1 MTEIEFTAQLN
12 TNNGQSADW
21 DSSMNQGLWQQAM
34 GHHHHHRCDNQ
45 DGSGN
50 GQQGISNQLQQI
62 EQMIQSLLNQ
72 VSSLEGGQGNSP
84 SGDDSSNSSMSGILQ
99 FATML
104 PGLFGA

>member
-1 MTEIEFTAQLN
+1 
-12 TNNGQSADW
+12 
-21 DSSMNQGLWQQAM
+21 
-34 GHHHHHRCDNQ
+34 
-45 DGSGN
+45 
-50 GQQGISNQLQQI
+50 
-62 EQMIQSLLNQ
+62 MIQSLLNQ